1 MSAELLVTLAA
12 ITRDLSIAVVVGGLL
27 LAAAVLPEGPS
38 SRRALAV
45 ASGASVGWA
54 VGAGVYLIASSAV
67 VLNTRP
73 TDPLF
78 GAQTWQY
85 ATDTGL
91 GRAQVY
97 SVAAAVFTSII
108 AGVIRT
114 PAHATLTLIPVA
126 FAIGWQAQTGHAG
139 GAANHHLAM
148 TAMYLHLAGS
158 AVWLGLLAVLAI
170 IHRSLGDEA
179 ADAVRRVSR
188 MAIWA
193 AWAIVVSGT
202 VNAWLRVGSIADFI
216 TSTYGQLMLAKLLLM
231 SAAIALAAWH
241 RRVNLPRLTAAD
253 VRERFWRIVWVDIGL
268 LVVIVAIAGV
278 LARQAPPVPIEV
290 VENPTPAFLITGY
303 TLPPAPTLA
312 NWLGLW
318 RVELVTLFAIV
329 AAAVVYLRWYL
340 RLRARGDHW
349 PVSRVVWFMTGLALA
364 AWVTQ
369 GAPAVYGLVTFS
381 GHMVEHML
389 LVMAVPLPLT
399 FAAPV
404 TLALRALPV
413 RHDGSRGSR
422 EWLRII
428 IDSRI
433 MRFFAHPVVA
443 AANFAMS
450 MLVFYYS
457 PIFEFALGNH
467 AAHLWMI
474 FHFVLVGYFF
484 FNALVGTD
492 PGPTRPSYPMR
503 IVLLFAT
510 MAFHAFFGV
519 ALTSSQALLA
529 PRWYGLMGRPW
540 GPDALTD
547 QQYGGSLAWG
557 LGEIPVVLLAIVV
570 LVQWSRDDARESK
583 RKDRQADR
591 DDDAELRRY
600 NAMLGKFSA
609 GDEGSAPQSTVSSSV
624 NTPSR
629 DTPTSEPQR

>member
-1 MSAELLVTLAA
+1 
-12 ITRDLSIAVVVGGLL
+12 
-27 LAAAVLPEGPS
+27 
-38 SRRALAV
+38 
-45 ASGASVGWA
+45 
-54 VGAGVYLIASSAV
+54 
-67 VLNTRP
+67 
-73 TDPLF
+73 
-78 GAQTWQY
+78 
-85 ATDTGL
+85 
-91 GRAQVY
+91 
-97 SVAAAVFTSII
+97 
-108 AGVIRT
+108 
-114 PAHATLTLIPVA
+114 
-126 FAIGWQAQTGHAG
+126 
-139 GAANHHLAM
+139 
-148 TAMYLHLAGS
+148 
-158 AVWLGLLAVLAI
+158 
-170 IHRSLGDEA
+170 
-179 ADAVRRVSR
+179 
-188 MAIWA
+188 
-193 AWAIVVSGT
+193 
-202 VNAWLRVGSIADFI
+202 
-216 TSTYGQLMLAKLLLM
+216 
-231 SAAIALAAWH
+231 
-241 RRVNLPRLTAAD
+241 
-253 VRERFWRIVWVDIGL
+253 
-268 LVVIVAIAGV
+268 
-278 LARQAPPVPIEV
+278 
-290 VENPTPAFLITGY
+290 
-303 TLPPAPTLA
+303 
-312 NWLGLW
+312 
-318 RVELVTLFAIV
+318 VTLFAIV